1 MDPETK
7 PETKVCS
14 KCRRELPITK
24 FALNKK
30 CKDGHVGRCKDCVN
44 AYQRESYA
52 RKKGKTLERAN
63 PNPALL
69 NPKFSDKTPREL
81 QQDMRELKEELIA
94 RGFNCEIKLT
104 YLHEIKI

>member
-1 MDPETK
+1 MEEPK
-7 PETKVCS
+7 TKVCS
-14 KCRRELPITK
+14 KCGRELPITE

-30 CKDGHVGRCKDCVN
+30 CKDGHIGQCKDCVN
-44 AYQRESYA
+44 AYLRKRYA
-52 RKKGKTLERAN
+52 RNKGKQSPTAN
-63 PNPALL
+63 NPTAPKL
-69 NPKFSDKTPREL
+69 NPKYIGITPREL